1 MQDRCTPRPKTHCLV
16 LTSFYH
22 FLLPTAISMT
32 TTMTQK
38 YFLIFFL
45 GILFYTNTHAQQELG
60 THFLT
65 ETWQSTV
72 TNPAFVPEKKW
83 TVALPS
89 VHYNFQHQAG
99 GFGDI
104 LRTSNGQSVI
114 DFGNFITQLE
124 SENSLH
130 TQVDI
135 PSLELAYK
143 MGNLR
148 LSIGHQTRLNAQF
161 DYPKTFAE
169 LIWNGNAPFIG
180 ETVEFGPQLNLFS
193 YSEIGLG
200 AAYQLSKLTIG
211 AKVKYLSGI
220 GAIATNAHQASLY
233 TSDDIYQLTF
243 ATDYEIQT
251 SSFLEINDLQ
261 DFNFNVNQDLGQLF
275 SSNTGFAL
283 DLGIRY
289 QVNDKLQL
297 NASIIDLGSIN
308 WQDGISYHSQ
318 GTETY
323 EGIDLTDFIL
333 NDSIEF
339 DIKLDTLQDAFQF
352 AETSRSFSTN
362 LNNKI
367 YLGGNYQ
374 LNERFELGLVYL
386 IQQQTGDT
394 QHAFALSARAQLL
407 KILTLG
413 ATYST
418 RYEQFDN
425 LGVNLVARLGPV
437 QVFGLTD
444 NVFGLLD
451 GTDINGRV
459 GLNLVF

>member
-1 MQDRCTPRPKTHCLV
+1 M
-16 LTSFYH
+16 
-22 FLLPTAISMT
+22 I
-32 TTMTQK
+32 QK
-38 YFLIFFL
+38 YFLIFFF
-45 GILFYTNTHAQQELG
+45 GILFYTNTKAQQELG

-65 ETWQSTV
+65 EMWQSTV
-72 TNPAFVPEKKW
+72 TNPAFVSENKW
-83 TVALPS
+83 SIALPS
-89 VHYNFQHQAG
+89 AHYNFQHQG
-99 GFGDI
+99 GGLGDV

-114 DFGNFITQLE
+114 DFGNFVDQLDAN
-124 SENSLH
+124 NSLH
-130 TQVDI
+130 TQVNI

-148 LSIGHQTRLNAQF
+148 LSLGHQTRFNARF

-169 LIWNGNAPFIG
+169 LIWNGNASFIG
-180 ETVEFGPQLNLFS
+180 ETVEFGPQLHLFS

-200 AAYQLSKLTIG
+200 AAYQLSNLTFG
-211 AKVKYLSGI
+211 AKLKYLSGI
-220 GAIATNAHQASLY
+220 GAIATHTHQASLH
-233 TSDDIYQLTF
+233 TSDDIYQLTL

-261 DFNFNVNQDLGQLF
+261 DFNFTINQDLSQLF

-289 QVNDKLQL
+289 QVNDKLEL
-297 NASIIDLGSIN
+297 NASIIDLGRIN
-308 WQDGISYHSQ
+308 WQNGTKYHSQ
-318 GTETY
+318 ATDTY

-339 DIKLDTLQDAFQF
+339 DVKLDTLQDAFQF
-352 AETSRSFSTN
+352 AESSTTFSTN
-362 LNNKI
+362 LTSKI

-374 LNERFELGLVYL
+374 FNERFEFGAVYL
-386 IQQQTGDT
+386 LEQSAIDT
-394 QHAFALSARAQLL
+394 QHAFALSARAKLL

-425 LGVNLVARLGPV
+425 LGVNFVTQLGPV
-437 QVFGLTD
+437 QVFGITD
-444 NVFGLLD
+444 NVLGLLD
-451 GTDINGRV
+451 GTDVNGRV